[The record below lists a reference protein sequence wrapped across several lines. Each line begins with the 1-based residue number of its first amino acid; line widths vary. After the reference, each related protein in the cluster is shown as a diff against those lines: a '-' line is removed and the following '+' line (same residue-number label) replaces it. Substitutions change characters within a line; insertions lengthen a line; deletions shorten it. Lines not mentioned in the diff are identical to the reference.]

1 VRKIQSTYSADA
13 RFLSGRDKEQ
23 NNLAEDAFA
32 QRSAPEVV
40 EERNRK
46 RINSARAAGEY
57 KRRKGYEEP
66 EYRGR
71 TPIGKL
77 TIAGTELPSQRGRN
91 YGRPGAGGMMRSKKP
106 SSRFGR
112 FYGF

>member
-1 VRKIQSTYSADA
+1 MRIQSTYSADA
-13 RFLSGRDKEQ
+13 RFLSKEDKDL
-23 NNLAEDAFA
+23 NNAAEAAFT
-32 QRSAPEVV
+32 QSSAPEVV

-57 KRRKGYEEP
+57 KKRRGYEEP
-66 EYRGR
+66 QYRGR

-91 YGRPGAGGMMRSKKP
+91 YGRPGAGGMMRSRKP
-106 SSRFGR
+106 KARFGT